1 MDVHIDEMASEVTGE
16 ADSPAA
22 GATRPATWEEMAQTR
37 EIQAQLARDRFRR
50 AADGYD
56 D

>member
-1 MDVHIDEMASEVTGE
+1 MGVHIDEMVSEVTAE

-22 GATRPATWEEMAQTR
+22 GAPTPATWEELARTR
-37 EIQAQLARDRFRR
+37 EAEAQAARDRFRR
-50 AADGYD
+50 AAEGYD

>member
-1 MDVHIDEMASEVTGE
+1 MGVHIEEMTSEVTGE

-22 GATRPATWEEMAQTR
+22 GATEPATWQEMAHIR
-37 EIQAQLARDRFRR
+37 EVQAQLARDRFRR
-50 AADGYD
+50 SAEGYD

>member
-1 MDVHIDEMASEVTGE
+1 MGVHIDEMSSEVTGE

-22 GATRPATWEEMAQTR
+22 GAAQPAIWEEMAHIR

-50 AADGYD
+50 AAEGYD

>member
-1 MDVHIDEMASEVTGE
+1 MSVFIDEMSSEVTGE

-22 GATRPATWEEMAQTR
+22 GSTRPAGWEEMAQAR